1 MDPKE
6 QLSQVTD
13 LLSAL
18 VDGTDAGQLGDETPC
33 SDFHVRDLIG
43 HFTLGRFL
51 FAAGLRG
58 DKSRGNEL
66 LGGMPEQL
74 GDVLGDDHRATYR
87 DASDE
92 TSISRIYGGI
102 HPTADDIP
110 GRLMGAQIGK
120 NAFLK
125 ASRHFGPWPQTAVFV
140 TFAAHIAEGGGM
152 TAAIST
158 SISVSNPL
166 AWDPM
171 SSFLALDGGV
181 TEGTVEV
188 FLWDQAGGAMISYE
202 SDDTVGVGLN
212 TDGTLSSGGTW
223 TFLLGDVLDA
233 AGFVGD
239 FVGFGWIVANF
250 DGVAGTHTTSI
261 FNVGFNQAFHAVPA
275 IGQGFH
281 EMAGLP
287 VVVP

>member
-1 MDPKE
+1 MSTLRALLVFIAIIFLAGGFTAFAEGIDTGSRSFSGGE
-6 QLSQVTD
+6 ATTD
-13 LLSAL
+13 QA
-18 VDGTDAGQLGDETPC
+18 
-33 SDFHVRDLIG
+33 
-43 HFTLGRFL
+43 
-51 FAAGLRG
+51 
-58 DKSRGNEL
+58 
-66 LGGMPEQL
+66 
-74 GDVLGDDHRATYR
+74 
-87 DASDE
+87 
-92 TSISRIYGGI
+92 
-102 HPTADDIP
+102 
-110 GRLMGAQIGK
+110 
-120 NAFLK
+120 
-125 ASRHFGPWPQTAVFV
+125 AVFV
-140 TFAAHIAEGGGM
+140 TFAAHVGATDGTDST
-152 TAAIST
+152 TAVIST

-261 FNVGFNQAFHAVPA
+261 FDVGFNQAFHAVPA

-281 EMAGLP
+281 GTAGLP